1 VPLHPPHPCQLSRH
15 LGAVG
20 PELVCDLLDKVE
32 LGEHLV
38 LGHGLGTNTS
48 AGETALGA
56 DTNALHGLLT
66 ADALTLGN
74 DVGGLEDLLLH
85 LFGILKVGDLG
96 ADDTEN
102 DILVLGEEAE
112 GLEATAAGVIVLEVE
127 GVVVEGL
134 EESLGDLL
142 VRALGEVHRLGE
154 VTCAGLVY

>member
-1 VPLHPPHPCQLSRH
+1 VPVLLDT

-20 PELVCDLLDKVE
+20 PELVSDLLDKVE

-38 LGHGLGTNTS
+38 LGHGLGTDTS
-48 AGETALGA
+48 AGETALRA
-56 DTNALHGLLT
+56 DTDALHGLLT
-66 ADALTLGN
+66 ADALTLGD
-74 DVGGLEDLLLH
+74 DVGGLEDLLLD
-85 LFGILKVGDLG
+85 LLGILEVGDLC

-102 DILVLGEEAE
+102 DVLVLGEEAE
-112 GLEATAAGVIVLEVE
+112 GLEATAARVIVLEVE

-154 VTCAGLVY
+154 VAYTQLVY

>member
-1 VPLHPPHPCQLSRH
+1 VPVLLDT

-20 PELVCDLLDKVE
+20 PELVSDLLDKVE
-32 LGEHLV
+32 LGKHLV
-38 LGHGLGTNTS
+38 LGHGLGTDTS
-48 AGETALGA
+48 AGETALRA
-56 DTNALHGLLT
+56 DTDALHGLLT
-66 ADALTLGN
+66 ADALTLGD

-85 LFGILKVGDLG
+85 LLGILEVGDLC

-102 DILVLGEEAE
+102 DVLVLGEEAE
-112 GLEATAAGVIVLEVE
+112 GLEATAARVIVLEVE

-154 VTCAGLVY
+154 VTYTRLIY